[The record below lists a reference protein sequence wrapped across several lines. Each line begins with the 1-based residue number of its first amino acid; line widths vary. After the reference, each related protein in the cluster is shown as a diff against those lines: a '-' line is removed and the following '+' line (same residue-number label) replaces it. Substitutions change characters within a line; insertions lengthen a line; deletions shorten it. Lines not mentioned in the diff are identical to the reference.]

1 MGGGPPVYPA
11 PVKPLLIVN
20 PASAAG
26 RTGRTFDAIGA
37 AVRAV
42 LGEFEAHFTRAV
54 GDAVGAARRASEAG
68 RRLVVAVGGD
78 GTASEVVDG
87 LVLGGA
93 RAHFGFIPCGSGG
106 DLRRTLSIPD
116 DLPGAARLLA
126 GTGTRTIDLGRLELT
141 GPDGRPAVR
150 HFVNVASCGITAVVA
165 GHVNRSSK
173 PLGGAL
179 AYKVATARALLAW
192 RDPRVRWRADGGP
205 WSETPITALSVC
217 NGRFFGGGVMVA
229 PGALVD
235 DGLLDVTV
243 WSGFGLLDFLVHQP
257 KIYDGRHVALANTR
271 TSRARTVE
279 VEPLE
284 AAPVPLEADGELPGR
299 LPARFSVLPGA
310 LTLRG
315 GG

>member
-1 MGGGPPVYPA
+1 V
-11 PVKPLLIVN
+11 
-20 PASAAG
+20 
-26 RTGRTFDAIGA
+26 RT
-37 AVRAV
+37 V

-54 GDAVGAARRASEAG
+54 GDAVVLARRASEAG

-93 RAHFGFIPCGSGG
+93 RPHFGFIPCGSGG
-106 DLRRTLSIPD
+106 DLRRTLAIPD

-126 GTGTRTIDLGRLELT
+126 GSGSRTIDLGRLELT
-141 GPDGRPAVR
+141 GHDGRPLVR

-165 GHVNRSSK
+165 DHVNRSSK

-179 AYKVATARALLAW
+179 AYQVATARALLTW

-205 WSETPITALSVC
+205 WIETSITALSVC

-243 WSGFGLLDFLVHQP
+243 WRGFGLLDFLVHRP

-284 AAPVPLEADGELPGR
+284 EAPVPLEADGEQPGR
-299 LPARFSVLPGA
+299 LPARFGILPGA